1 MTLTMARVKVGNRP
15 VVEKYINISSEDKEY
30 ETVPSSCFLESE
42 EVVVSYWINVV
53 SEQREVTFDK
63 TIIHYIIL
71 PTIRYMG
78 HQSSG
83 EHLN

>member
-1 MTLTMARVKVGNRP
+1 MTLTMTRVKVGNRP
-15 VVEKYINISSEDKEY
+15 VVGKYISISSEDKEY
-30 ETVPSSCFLESE
+30 ETVPKLLFPESE
-42 EVVVSYWINVV
+42 EVVVLYWINVV

-63 TIIHYIIL
+63 TIHYITL

>member
-1 MTLTMARVKVGNRP
+1 MTLTMTRLWVGNRP
-15 VVEKYINISSEDKEY
+15 VVGKYINISSEDKAY
-30 ETVPSSCFLESE
+30 ETVPKLLFPESE
-42 EVVVSYWINVV
+42 EVVVLYWINVV

-63 TIIHYIIL
+63 TIHYIIL

>member
-1 MTLTMARVKVGNRP
+1 MTLTMTRLWVGNRP
-15 VVEKYINISSEDKEY
+15 VVEKYINISSEDKAY
-30 ETVPSSCFLESE
+30 ETVPKLLFPESE
-42 EVVVSYWINVV
+42 EVVVLYWINVV
-53 SEQREVTFDK
+53 SEQREVTFD
-63 TIIHYIIL
+63 TTIHYIIL

>member
-1 MTLTMARVKVGNRP
+1 MTLAMTRLWVGNRP
-15 VVEKYINISSEDKEY
+15 VVEKYINISSEDKAY
-30 ETVPSSCFLESE
+30 ETVPKLLFPESE
-42 EVVVSYWINVV
+42 EVVVLYWINVV

-63 TIIHYIIL
+63 TIHYIIL

>member
-1 MTLTMARVKVGNRP
+1 MYP
-15 VVEKYINISSEDKEY
+15 VIKNMRMY
-30 ETVPSSCFLESE
+30 PSFCFLESE
-42 EVVVSYWINVV
+42 EVVVLYWINVV

-63 TIIHYIIL
+63 TIHYIIL

-78 HQSSG
+78 HQSGG

>member
-15 VVEKYINISSEDKEY
+15 VVEKYINISSEDKAY
-30 ETVPSSCFLESE
+30 ETVPKLLFPESE
-42 EVVVSYWINVV
+42 EVVVLYWINVV

-63 TIIHYIIL
+63 TIHYIIL

>member
-1 MTLTMARVKVGNRP
+1 MTLTMTRLWVGNRP
-15 VVEKYINISSEDKEY
+15 VVEKYINISSEDKAY
-30 ETVPSSCFLESE
+30 ETVPKLLFPESE
-42 EVVVSYWINVV
+42 EVVVLYWINVV

-63 TIIHYIIL
+63 TIHYIIL

>member
-1 MTLTMARVKVGNRP
+1 MTLTMTRLWVGNRP

-42 EVVVSYWINVV
+42 EVVVLYWINVV

-63 TIIHYIIL
+63 TIHYITL

>member
-1 MTLTMARVKVGNRP
+1 MTLTMTRLWVGNRP
-15 VVEKYINISSEDKEY
+15 VVEKYINISSEDKAY
-30 ETVPSSCFLESE
+30 ETVAELLFPESKA
-42 EVVVSYWINVV
+42 VVVLYWINVV

-63 TIIHYIIL
+63 TIHYIIL

>member
-1 MTLTMARVKVGNRP
+1 MPLTMTRLWVGNRP

-42 EVVVSYWINVV
+42 EVVVLYWINVV

-63 TIIHYIIL
+63 TIHYIIL

>member
-1 MTLTMARVKVGNRP
+1 MTLTMTRLWVGNRP

-42 EVVVSYWINVV
+42 EVVVLYWINVV

-63 TIIHYIIL
+63 TIHYITL

-83 EHLN
+83 ENLN

>member
-15 VVEKYINISSEDKEY
+15 VVEKYINISSEDKAY
-30 ETVPSSCFLESE
+30 ETIPSSCFLESE
-42 EVVVSYWINVV
+42 AVVVLYWINVV

-63 TIIHYIIL
+63 TIHYITL

-78 HQSSG
+78 HQSGG